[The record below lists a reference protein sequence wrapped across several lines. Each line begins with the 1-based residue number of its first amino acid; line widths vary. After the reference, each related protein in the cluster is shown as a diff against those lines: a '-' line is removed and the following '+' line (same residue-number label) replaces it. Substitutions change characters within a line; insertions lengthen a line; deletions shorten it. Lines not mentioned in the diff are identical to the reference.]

1 MGNPTRDRLQAL
13 ALAQVVQDWLERE
26 SVVGLVA
33 VGQPAAEGWGCEEGP
48 MAKIVTVEEMRAI
61 ESVADASGLTYAQM
75 MENAGKAVA
84 QALIARLG
92 TVAGKRVAILVGGG
106 NNGGD
111 GLVAGHYLLEAGA
124 QVSAYL
130 VSSRPEDDANLS
142 RLRADGALIAT
153 AADDQRSRVLRTLL
167 GNADVVVDAL
177 LGTGFRLP
185 LKGAV
190 KDALATAAK
199 TLAARE
205 SMPLIV
211 AVDCPSGL
219 DCDSGDVARE
229 TLPADLTVT
238 LAAAKVGLLRF
249 PGAAKVGDLVV
260 ADIGIPEGLPQLEGI
275 SLELAEAKGVQR
287 WLPPR
292 PRDAHKGTFG
302 RAIIVAGS
310 VTFPGAAALAAEAA
324 YRVGA
329 GLVTLA
335 VPANV
340 QPLIAPRLPEVT
352 WMLLPHELGVI
363 AEEAVPVLEEELVR
377 AEALLLGPGFGQ
389 DDATAAFV
397 ARLLGAAEG
406 PRGRIGFV
414 PPEGRP
420 AQKHS
425 LPPCVVDAD
434 GLKLL
439 ARVPGW
445 PERLPRLSILTPH
458 PGEMAVLTGQ
468 AKDEIQTDRLAAAR
482 RWAATWGH
490 IVVLKG
496 AFTVVAEPGGAAT
509 VMPFATPAL
518 ARAGTGDVLAGAIVG
533 LLAQG
538 VEPMQAAVL
547 GAFLHGRAGVL
558 AAEELGT
565 TASVLAGDVGE
576 MLTGAIAELEAA
588 GR

>member
-1 MGNPTRDRLQAL
+1 
-13 ALAQVVQDWLERE
+13 
-26 SVVGLVA
+26 
-33 VGQPAAEGWGCEEGP
+33 
-48 MAKIVTVEEMRAI
+48 MAKILTVEEMRAI

-84 QALIARLG
+84 EALIGRLG
-92 TVAGKRVAILVGGG
+92 TVAGKRVVILVGSG

-111 GLVAGHYLLEAGA
+111 GLVAGHYLVEAGA
-124 QVSAYL
+124 KVSAYL
-130 VSSRPEDDANLS
+130 ASARPEDDANLS
-142 RLRADGALIAT
+142 RLHDDGAFIAT
-153 AADDQRSRVLRTLL
+153 AADDQRSRVLRNLL
-167 GNADVVVDAL
+167 GSADVVVDAL

-190 KDALATAAK
+190 KEALATVAT

-205 SMPLIV
+205 TRPLVV

-219 DCDSGDVARE
+219 DCDSGEVAAN
-229 TLPADLTVT
+229 TLSADLTVT
-238 LAAAKVGLLRF
+238 LAAAKAGLLRF
-249 PGAAKVGDLVV
+249 PGAARVGDLVV
-260 ADIGIPEGLPQLEGI
+260 ADIGIPEGLPQLAAI
-275 SLELAEAKGVQR
+275 SLELAEENTLRR

-292 PRDAHKGTFG
+292 PKDSHKGTFG
-302 RAIIVAGS
+302 RAVVAAGS
-310 VTFPGAAALAAEAA
+310 VTFPGAAALAGEAA

-352 WMLLPHELGVI
+352 WILLPHELGVI
-363 AEEAVPVLEEELVR
+363 AEEAVPVLEEELGR
-377 AEALLLGPGFGQ
+377 SEALLLGPGLGQ
-389 DDATAAFV
+389 DAATAAFM

-414 PPEGRP
+414 HTEERQAERQP
-420 AQKHS
+420 

-439 ARVPGW
+439 ARIPSW

-468 AKDEIQTDRLAAAR
+468 PKDDIQADRISAAR
-482 RWAATWGH
+482 RWAAAWGH

-496 AFTVVAEPGGAAT
+496 AFTVVAEPGGGAM

-518 ARAGTGDVLAGAIVG
+518 ARAGSGDVLAGAIVG

-538 VEPMQAAVL
+538 LEPMRAAAL

-565 TASVLAGDVGE
+565 TASVMAGDVGE
-576 MLTGAIAELEAA
+576 MLPAAMAELEAGA
-588 GR
+588 RLESSQS

>member
-1 MGNPTRDRLQAL
+1 
-13 ALAQVVQDWLERE
+13 
-26 SVVGLVA
+26 
-33 VGQPAAEGWGCEEGP
+33 
-48 MAKIVTVEEMRAI
+48 MAKIVTVEEMRAV
-61 ESVADASGLTYAQM
+61 ESVANASGLTYAQM
-75 MENAGKAVA
+75 MECAGKAVA
-84 QALIARLG
+84 EALIDRLV
-92 TVAGKRVAILVGGG
+92 TVGGKRVVILVGGG

-111 GLVAGHYLLEAGA
+111 GLVAGHYLHQAGA
-124 QVSAYL
+124 QVSVYL
-130 VSSRPEDDANLS
+130 VSSRPKDDANLS

-153 AADDQRSRVLRTLL
+153 AADDQRSRVLRNLL
-167 GNADVVVDAL
+167 GSADVVLDAL

-190 KDALATAAK
+190 KDVLATAAK

-219 DCDSGDVARE
+219 DCDSGEVAAE
-229 TLPADLTVT
+229 TLAADLTVT
-238 LAAAKVGLLRF
+238 LAAAKVGLLQF
-249 PGAAKVGDLVV
+249 PGAARVGDLVV
-260 ADIGIPEGLPQLEGI
+260 ADIGIPEGLPQLEGV
-275 SLELAEAKGVQR
+275 SLELAEAKGLRR

-292 PRDAHKGTFG
+292 PRDSHKGTFG

-340 QPLIAPRLPEVT
+340 QPLIVPRLPEAT
-352 WMLLPHELGVI
+352 WILLPHELGVI
-363 AEEAVPVLEEELVR
+363 TEEAVPILEEELGR

-420 AQKHS
+420 AEKHP

-468 AKDEIQTDRLAAAR
+468 AKDEIQADRVAAAR
-482 RWAATWGH
+482 PWAASWGH

-496 AFTVVAEPGGAAT
+496 AFTVVAEPEGSAI

-518 ARAGTGDVLAGAIVG
+518 GRAGTGDVLAGAIVG

-538 VEPMQAAVL
+538 VEPMQAAAL

-558 AAEELGT
+558 AAEALGT
-565 TASVLAGDVGE
+565 TASVIAGDVGE
-576 MLTGAIAELEAA
+576 MLPAAMAELESA